1 MREFNIKNI
10 RRTKPKYHTY
20 TTNNKAAIE
29 RNKKQKINHL
39 VIDNFLEHM
48 KVDLEHSNRPVAQ
61 FNITDDKI
69 QMPFKSYFKKLAGVS
84 REQNYYSTLFHELA
98 HWTGDTKRLNRRTLV
113 EYDNNQNS
121 EGFNPLFCVVEEI
134 TAELTANMMMEFFK
148 LQSSP
153 SYQSLALINKELS
166 FVDNTHQENVYN
178 KASNQ
183 AIRTYNYLIKQ
194 FESYVRQNQN
204 R

>member
-1 MREFNIKNI
+1 MRELRIKHI

-20 TTNNKAAIE
+20 TTKNKAAIE
-29 RNKKQKINHL
+29 KNKKQKISHQ
-39 VIDNFLEHM
+39 VIDNFLEF
-48 KVDLEHSNRPVAQ
+48 LEVEIEHCNRDVAQ

-69 QMPFKSYFKKLAGVS
+69 QMPFKSYFKKLSGVS

-98 HWTGDTKRLNRRTLV
+98 HWTGHSSRTRRKTLV
-113 EYDNNQNS
+113 EYDADAKT
-121 EGFNPLFCVVEEI
+121 EGNNPLGCVLEEI
-134 TAELTANMMMEFFK
+134 TAELTANMLMEFFK
-148 LQSSP
+148 IQSSP

-166 FVDNTHQENVYN
+166 FVDNTHQVNVYN

-194 FESYVRQNQN
+194 FENYVKRNQN

>member
-1 MREFNIKNI
+1 MKEFNIKHV
-10 RRTKPKYHTY
+10 RRTQPKYHTY
-20 TTNNKAAIE
+20 TTKNKNAILK
-29 RNKKQKINHL
+29 NKKQKISHP
-39 VIDNFLEHM
+39 VIDNFLEFLE
-48 KVDLEHSNRPVAQ
+48 VNIEHSNRDVAQ

-69 QMPFKSYFKKLAGVS
+69 QMPFKSYFKKLSGVD

-98 HWTGDTKRLNRRTLV
+98 HWTGDYKRMNRKTLV
-113 EYDNNQNS
+113 EYDPEYKR
-121 EGFNPLFCVVEEI
+121 EGYDASPCVIEEI
-134 TAELTANMMMEFFK
+134 TAELTANMLMEFFK

-166 FVDNTHQENVYN
+166 FVDNAHQVNVYN

-194 FESYVRQNQN
+194 FESYVKKNQN